1 MIVRK
6 LAIRGSARAGSEHQR
21 TNRNRIWLFTW
32 LTLGAGAVSGLI
44 ALFGASVLVQMQT
57 VVIDVS
63 GKTGVP
69 AIEARALF
77 PAVPATHKTVDV
89 FDPAPPAA
97 PPSKPAAKPPVAA
110 TAPPPS
116 PMPSPTHH
124 RSPRPTPPP
133 DN

>member
-21 TNRNRIWLFTW
+21 TNRHRIWLFTW

-77 PAVPATHKTVDV
+77 PAVPATRKTVDV
-89 FDPAPPAA
+89 YDPAPPAS
-97 PPSKPAAKPPVAA
+97 PSKPVSKPPVAKP
-110 TAPPPS
+110 APMPS